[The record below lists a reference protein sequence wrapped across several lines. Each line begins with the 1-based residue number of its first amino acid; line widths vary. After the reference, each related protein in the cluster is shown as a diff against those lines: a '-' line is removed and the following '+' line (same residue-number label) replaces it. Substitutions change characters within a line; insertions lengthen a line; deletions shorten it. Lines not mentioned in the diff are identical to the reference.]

1 MKLNVKFAPDRW
13 TRRSMI
19 ADKVVPALLEHLKLT
34 PLIDAKGKIVGFEEQ
49 KNKEGMGF
57 PTPPDTEG

>member
-1 MKLNVKFAPDRW
+1 
-13 TRRSMI
+13 MI